1 MSNTFTSPPTVPD
14 TGDLIAGR
22 VIKTE
27 SMARMGNLSN
37 YIHAHGSTSNC
48 ISQAFDVHTC
58 VTNSTS
64 FVDLCRWRV
73 TYTFK

>member
-37 YIHAHGSTSNC
+37 YIHAHG
-48 ISQAFDVHTC
+48 
-58 VTNSTS
+58 
-64 FVDLCRWRV
+64 
-73 TYTFK
+73 